1 MVIHKLQFL
10 FIKSTVTIYRQWE
23 IEQKQPVQM
32 ADTKTNETR
41 NREVNSLYR
50 LTRPRVKETN
60 ISVIFHSWKR
70 HGYVF
75 IFMFISISLLAYFN

>member
-10 FIKSTVTIYRQWE
+10 FIKSTVTLYRQWE

-41 NREVNSLYR
+41 NREVNSLYC
-50 LTRPRVKETN
+50 
-60 ISVIFHSWKR
+60 
-70 HGYVF
+70 
-75 IFMFISISLLAYFN
+75 YFQNKFNN

>member
-10 FIKSTVTIYRQWE
+10 FTKSTVTLYRQWE

-41 NREVNSLYR
+41 NREVNSLYLAFFQLQINYTNG
-50 LTRPRVKETN
+50 LTRCPK
-60 ISVIFHSWKR
+60 
-70 HGYVF
+70 
-75 IFMFISISLLAYFN
+75 

>member
-10 FIKSTVTIYRQWE
+10 FTKSTVTLYRQWE

-41 NREVNSLYR
+41 NREVNSLHCPFR
-50 LTRPRVKETN
+50 LTSDLPLNRTEMPPFFRRWFSDRNPEKDSKN
-60 ISVIFHSWKR
+60 PD
-70 HGYVF
+70 
-75 IFMFISISLLAYFN
+75 

>member
-10 FIKSTVTIYRQWE
+10 FTKSTVTLYRQWE

-41 NREVNSLYR
+41 NREVNSLYYKSI
-50 LTRPRVKETN
+50 LSYFIYLY
-60 ISVIFHSWKR
+60 ISVILHDFC
-70 HGYVF
+70 
-75 IFMFISISLLAYFN
+75 IAYAGIHICLIL

>member
-10 FIKSTVTIYRQWE
+10 FTKSTVTLYRQWE

-41 NREVNSLYR
+41 NREVNSLYNASF
-50 LTRPRVKETN
+50 L
-60 ISVIFHSWKR
+60 IS
-70 HGYVF
+70 
-75 IFMFISISLLAYFN
+75 N

>member
-10 FIKSTVTIYRQWE
+10 FTKSTVTLYRQWE

-41 NREVNSLYR
+41 NREVNSLYT
-50 LTRPRVKETN
+50 LDIGSESDNATVPYH
-60 ISVIFHSWKR
+60 VIQF
-70 HGYVF
+70 
-75 IFMFISISLLAYFN
+75 

>member
-10 FIKSTVTIYRQWE
+10 FTKSTVTLYRQWE

-41 NREVNSLYR
+41 NREVNSLYIYFIS
-50 LTRPRVKETN
+50 KYIWTN
-60 ISVIFHSWKR
+60 IFLMK
-70 HGYVF
+70 
-75 IFMFISISLLAYFN
+75 